1 ITRPRG
7 KPPTP
12 RAASIEM
19 EPVGI
24 TFTGTSTSRFPRRMI
39 EPLPYCFSICAI
51 ARSRFFVFSSDTL
64 APRGFS
70 PAFPGDAGG
79 TVYQNACPA
88 LNPHLYGHIT
98 TRRTKSKD
106 YFGPGR
112 SQYPPLDNALLYV
125 NGFRNRVAN

>member
-1 ITRPRG
+1 
-7 KPPTP
+7 
-12 RAASIEM
+12 M

-51 ARSRFFVFSSDTL
+51 ARSRFLVFSSDTL

-88 LNPHLYGHIT
+88 LNPHLYGHII

-106 YFGPGR
+106 YFETFCDRDSIVCSHTGGDAFPFPSVMG
-112 SQYPPLDNALLYV
+112 
-125 NGFRNRVAN
+125 